1 MVNLTDALIKFYDG
15 QWGTFPSPTNSIDD
29 YQNIV
34 WTIDNPPTKTEIQA
48 KIAELQ
54 ADYDSK
60 QYQRDRAE
68 AYPSWQDQLDN
79 IFHNGIDAWKA
90 DIQTIKDQFPKP

>member
-1 MVNLTDALIKFYDG
+1 MRYEAIFSLYSNATTCDGAKVFDALG
-15 QWGTFPSPTNSIDD
+15 N
-29 YQNIV
+29 
-34 WTIDNPPTKTEIQA
+34 EIQVDEIAVAA
-48 KIAELQ
+48 KTAELQ

-60 QYQRDRAE
+60 QYQRDRAD

-90 DIQTIKDQFPKP
+90 DIQAIKNQFPKP

>member
-1 MVNLTDALIKFYDG
+1 MREVWAKLGIPYKIIDG
-15 QWGTFPSPTNSIDD
+15 QPVFETDLSDS
-29 YQNIV
+29 V
-34 WTIDNPPTKTEIQA
+34 IQA

-60 QYQRDRAE
+60 QYERDRAA

-90 DIQTIKDQFPKP
+90 DIQAIKDQFPKP

>member
-1 MVNLTDALIKFYDG
+1 MIEKIDAIRSLVGGAITQKYNGEIIYHDG
-15 QWGTFPSPTNSIDD
+15 QTQPTE
-29 YQNIV
+29 
-34 WTIDNPPTKTEIQA
+34 TEIQA

-54 ADYDSK
+54 SDFDSK
-60 QYQRDRAE
+60 QYQRDRAT

-90 DIQTIKDQFPKP
+90 DIQAIKDQFPKP